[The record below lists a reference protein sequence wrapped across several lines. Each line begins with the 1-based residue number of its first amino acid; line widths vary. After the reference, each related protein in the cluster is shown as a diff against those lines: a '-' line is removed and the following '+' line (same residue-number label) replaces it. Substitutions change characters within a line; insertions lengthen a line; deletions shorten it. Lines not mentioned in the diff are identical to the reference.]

1 PAGQPLRVR
10 VERGDEGQGRQVMPP
25 SPPPMLTLSLPSVA
39 RATVQ
44 PASTGPTTASSGTN
58 TSSKKISLKSEFP
71 DGIFSG
77 RTVTP
82 GACMSITIVV
92 TPLCLGASG
101 LVRTVA
107 RPKLASRAPLVH
119 TFWPLIRQPPS
130 VLVALV
136 LMPAASDPAPGSL
149 NSWHQMT
156 SWLSAGRTQRATW
169 SGVACWIGVR
179 MIQLVLP

>member
-1 PAGQPLRVR
+1 MNARAGM
-10 VERGDEGQGRQVMPP
+10 VMPP

-44 PASTGPTTASSGTN
+44 PASTGPTTSSSGTN

-92 TPLCLGASG
+92 MPLCLGASG

-107 RPKLASRAPLVH
+107 RPKLASRAPLVQ
-119 TFWPLIRQPPS
+119 TFWPLIRPS
-130 VLVALV
+130 LLR
-136 LMPAASDPAPGSL
+136 S
-149 NSWHQMT
+149 
-156 SWLSAGRTQRATW
+156 
-169 SGVACWIGVR
+169 
-179 MIQLVLP
+179 

>member
-1 PAGQPLRVR
+1 
-10 VERGDEGQGRQVMPP
+10 
-25 SPPPMLTLSLPSVA
+25 
-39 RATVQ
+39 
-44 PASTGPTTASSGTN
+44 GPTTSSSGTN

-92 TPLCLGASG
+92 MPRCLGASG

-107 RPKLASRAPLVH
+107 RPKLASRAPLVQ
-119 TFWPLIRQPPS
+119 TFWPLIRHPPS

-136 LMPAASDPAPGSL
+136 LMPAAADQAGDLDRGLLGVYHRGDRRGPAQVQVRVVLPGEADPAVHL
-149 NSWHQMT
+149 DVEV
-156 SWLSAGRTQRATW
+156 
-169 SGVACWIGVR
+169 GVADRGRHRQRGRDGRGVAE
-179 MIQLVLP
+179 LVTAAGSGPARVPRGA